1 MLVAT
6 LVWRKGNAVK
16 LKCKEASQLLSEALE
31 QRLPWQQQMR
41 LRYHLMICK
50 DCKQVAAQFATLQLI
65 GRRFRQNLADV
76 RQQDRI

>member
-1 MLVAT
+1 M
-6 LVWRKGNAVK
+6 K

-76 RQQDRI
+76 SQQDRI